1 MASESVKVVVRCRPM
16 NQRERELNCQP
27 VVTVD
32 SARGQCSIQNPGAP
46 DEPPKQFTFDGAY
59 YVDHFT
65 EQIYNE
71 IAYPLVEGVTEGYN
85 GTIFA
90 YGQTGSGKSFTM
102 QGLPDP
108 PSQKGIIPRAFEH
121 VFESVQCAENTKFLV
136 RASYLEIYNEDIR
149 DLLGADTKQK
159 LELKEHPEKGV
170 YVKGLSMHT
179 VHSVAQCERVMET
192 GWKNRSVGYT
202 LMNKDSSRSHSI
214 FTVSIEIYAVDEWG
228 KDHLRA
234 GKLNLVDLAG
244 SERQSKTGATG
255 VRLKEATKINLSLSA
270 LGNVISALVDGRCK
284 HIPYRDS
291 KLTRLLQDSL
301 GGNTKTLM
309 VACLSPADNNY
320 DETLSTLRYAN
331 RAKNIKNKP
340 HVNEDPKDALLRE
353 YQEEIK
359 KLKAILAQQMGP
371 GNLSALLSSQ
381 VPQNP
386 VQTEEKLMPPPV
398 IQSNTEA
405 EKQLIREEY
414 EERLARLRADYEAE
428 QESRARLEEDITAMR
443 NSYDVKLSTLEENL
457 RKETGSVLRTPQDS
471 PAEAVLKVEVLKAQ
485 GTTRAEF
492 ANRSESF
499 PAFHYEMAV
508 KPEVYSMPRP
518 LPSEDVS
525 RPEVSRGFEELR
537 TAETSKSDV
546 SVGSEESS
554 RLEETSVSEACPGPQ
569 EPSRVGFSVPEAEAE
584 SRHLPEHSV
593 SWEAVDPAL
602 QTGSVPEEEQ
612 PSLTALGLL
621 PRLHDPFAEVEAK
634 LARLSS
640 AVAVPEA
647 PQADTAKPP
656 AQHPSLTDLLGPSVD
671 LLGPSVVRSEA
682 ESADCLLPR
691 PKAQEAMGN
700 ERKALNR
707 PTCVERENYL
717 PPSGLDRWEVD
728 QGPEVAEEMM
738 LTAEPGITAEAEA
751 QVALEAQPQPMLGMT
766 SVRRDSVGVEVTV
779 LTDDLL
785 PVVDQQQVL
794 ARLQLLEQ
802 QVVGGEQAKNK
813 DLKEKHKRRKR
824 YADERKKQ
832 LVAALQTSDEDG
844 GDWVLLRVY
853 DSIQEEVRAKSKLL
867 EKMQRKLRAAEVEIK
882 DLQSEFQLEK
892 IDYLATIRRQ
902 ERDSML
908 FQQLLEQVQPLIR
921 RDCNYSNLEK
931 IRRESCWDEDNGFWK
946 IPEPIILKT
955 SLPVAVPTGPQNKAV
970 RKSSAADNG
979 EPGTQEEDRY
989 KLLLSRSDSEN
1000 IASNYFRSRRASQ
1013 ILSMDPMKSL
1023 PHHSSPP
1030 GLSSP
1035 LSNTAAVSPTQAP
1048 EMPQPRP
1055 FRLESL
1061 DIPFTKARRKK
1072 SKSSFASEPL

>member
-32 SARGQCSIQNPGAP
+32 SARGQCFIQNPGAA

-59 YVDHFT
+59 HMDHFT

-108 PSQKGIIPRAFEH
+108 SSQRGIIPRAFEH

-136 RASYLEIYNEDIR
+136 RASYLEIYNEDVR
-149 DLLGADTKQK
+149 DLLGADSKQK

-179 VHSVAQCERVMET
+179 VHNMAQCERIMEA

-214 FTVSIEIYAVDEWG
+214 FTISIEIYAVDERG

-255 VRLKEATKINLSLSA
+255 ERLKEATKINLSLSA

-331 RAKNIKNKP
+331 RAKNIRNKP
-340 HVNEDPKDALLRE
+340 RINEDPKDALLRE
-353 YQEEIK
+353 YQQEIK
-359 KLKAILAQQMGP
+359 KLKAILAQQMSP
-371 GNLSALLSSQ
+371 DNLSALLSSQ
-381 VPQNP
+381 VPLNP
-386 VQTEEKLMPPPV
+386 VQIKEKLVPPSV
-398 IQSNTEA
+398 IQPDTEA

-443 NSYDVKLSTLEENL
+443 NSYDVKLSELEENL
-457 RKETGSVLRTPQDS
+457 RKET
-471 PAEAVLKVEVLKAQ
+471 EAVLKAEVLKAQ
-485 GTTRAEF
+485 GMSRGEF
-492 ANRSESF
+492 ANMSEDSLT
-499 PAFHYEMAV
+499 FHYETAV
-508 KPEVYSMPRP
+508 KPEVYSLPRT
-518 LPSEDVS
+518 LPGEHVS
-525 RPEVSRGFEELR
+525 RTEVSPSFEELPE
-537 TAETSKSDV
+537 AETSKSDV
-546 SVGSEESS
+546 SLGSDKSFA
-554 RLEETSVSEACPGPQ
+554 LEETSVSEAFLGPR
-569 EPSRVGFSVPEAEAE
+569 EPSNLEFFMPEVEAKGRYSPDE
-584 SRHLPEHSV
+584 YLSQ
-593 SWEAVDPAL
+593 EAAGPLL
-602 QTGSVPEEEQ
+602 QEGCVPEEEEPQ
-612 PSLTALGLL
+612 RIALELL
-621 PRLHDPFAEVEAK
+621 PGLHDPFAEVEAK

-640 AVAVPEA
+640 AVVAAEVPL
-647 PQADTAKPP
+647 ADVPKVP
-656 AQHPSLTDLLGPSVD
+656 AQHPSLTDLLGPRHGD
-671 LLGPSVVRSEA
+671 IRSEA
-682 ESADCLLPR
+682 ETADYLLL
-691 PKAQEAMGN
+691 K
-700 ERKALNR
+700 
-707 PTCVERENYL
+707 T
-717 PPSGLDRWEVD
+717 EVD
-728 QGPEVAEEMM
+728 QGPEMAEEVVSA
-738 LTAEPGITAEAEA
+738 AEPGVGAKAEAWG
-751 QVALEAQPQPMLGMT
+751 ALEAQPQPSLVMT
-766 SVRRDSVGVEVTV
+766 SVRRDSVGMELAV

-785 PVVDQQQVL
+785 PAVDQQQVL

-813 DLKEKHKRRKR
+813 DLKERHKRRKR
-824 YADERKKQ
+824 YADERKRQ
-832 LVAALQTSDEDG
+832 LVAALQNSDEDG
-844 GDWVLLRVY
+844 GDWVLLNVY

-867 EKMQRKLRAAEVEIK
+867 EKIQRKLRAAEVEIK
-882 DLQSEFQLEK
+882 DLQSEFELEK

-908 FQQLLEQVQPLIR
+908 LQQLLEQVQPLIR

-946 IPEPIILKT
+946 IPEPIIVKT
-955 SLPVAVPTGPQNKAV
+955 SLPVAVPTGPQNKVV
-970 RKSSAADNG
+970 RKTSAADNG
-979 EPGTQEEDRY
+979 EAGMEEDRY
-989 KLLLSRSDSEN
+989 KLMLSRSDSEN
-1000 IASNYFRSRRASQ
+1000 IASNYFRSKRASQ
-1013 ILSMDPMKSL
+1013 ILSMDLMKSL
-1023 PHHSSPP
+1023 AHHSSPP

-1035 LSNTAAVSPTQAP
+1035 LNNTAAIVPTQAP

-1061 DIPFTKARRKK
+1061 DIPFTKVKRKK
-1072 SKSSFASEPL
+1072 SKSSFGSEPL

>member
-32 SARGQCSIQNPGAP
+32 SARGQCFIQNPGAAN
-46 DEPPKQFTFDGAY
+46 EPPKQFTFDGAY
-59 YVDHFT
+59 YMDHFT

-108 PSQKGIIPRAFEH
+108 SSQRGIIPRAFEH

-136 RASYLEIYNEDIR
+136 RASYLEIYNEDVR

-179 VHSVAQCERVMET
+179 VHNVAQCEHIMET
-192 GWKNRSVGYT
+192 GWKSRSVGYT

-214 FTVSIEIYAVDEWG
+214 FTISIEIYAV
-228 KDHLRA
+228 
-234 GKLNLVDLAG
+234 
-244 SERQSKTGATG
+244 
-255 VRLKEATKINLSLSA
+255 
-270 LGNVISALVDGRCK
+270 
-284 HIPYRDS
+284 
-291 KLTRLLQDSL
+291 
-301 GGNTKTLM
+301 
-309 VACLSPADNNY
+309 DNNY

-340 HVNEDPKDALLRE
+340 RINEDPKDALLRE

-359 KLKAILAQQMGP
+359 KLKAILAQQMSP
-371 GNLSALLSSQ
+371 SNLSALLSSQ
-381 VPQNP
+381 APLNP
-386 VQTEEKLMPPPV
+386 VQIEEQLVPPPV
-398 IQSNTEA
+398 IQSDTEA

-428 QESRARLEEDITAMR
+428 QESRARLEEDIAAMR
-443 NSYDVKLSTLEENL
+443 SSYDVKLSTLEENL
-457 RKETGSVLRTPQDS
+457 RKET
-471 PAEAVLKVEVLKAQ
+471 EAVLKAEVLKAQ
-485 GTTRAEF
+485 GTSRAEF
-492 ANRSESF
+492 ANRSECSPTF
-499 PAFHYEMAV
+499 PSEMAV
-508 KPEVYSMPRP
+508 KPGIHSMLHT
-518 LPSEDVS
+518 LPGGDVS
-525 RPEVSRGFEELR
+525 KTELSPGFEELPA
-537 TAETSKSDV
+537 AETSKSEV
-546 SVGSEESS
+546 SLGSDESS
-554 RLEETSVSEACPGPQ
+554 TLEETSMSEAYPGPQ
-569 EPSRVGFSVPEAEAE
+569 EPSDVEFSVPEAEAP
-584 SRHLPEHSV
+584 SSYLPEPHLSP
-593 SWEAVDPAL
+593 EATEAL
-602 QTGSVPEEEQ
+602 PQAGPVQ
-612 PSLTALGLL
+612 LAALGLL
-621 PRLHDPFAEVEAK
+621 PSLHDPFAEVEAK

-640 AVAVPEA
+640 AVAGAEA
-647 PQADTAKPP
+647 LEAGAPRLCT
-656 AQHPSLTDLLGPSVD
+656 QHPSLKDLLGPGV
-671 LLGPSVVRSEA
+671 LRAEA
-682 ESADCLLPR
+682 ETADCLLPR
-691 PKAQEAMGN
+691 AKVQEATGN
-700 ERKALNR
+700 ERKALNL
-707 PTCVERENYL
+707 PTCAERENCL
-717 PPSGLDRWEVD
+717 LASGRDPWEVD
-728 QGPEVAEEMM
+728 QGPEVAEE
-738 LTAEPGITAEAEA
+738 LVLAAEPGVGAEAEA
-751 QVALEAQPQPMLGMT
+751 QVALEAQPQPLLATT
-766 SVRRDSVGVEVTV
+766 SVRRDSVGVEVAV
-779 LTDDLL
+779 LTEDLL

-832 LVAALQTSDEDG
+832 LVAALQNSDEDG
-844 GDWVLLRVY
+844 GDWVLLNVY

-946 IPEPIILKT
+946 IPEPIIIKT
-955 SLPVAVPTGPQNKAV
+955 SLPVAVPTGPQNKVV
-970 RKSSAADNG
+970 RKTSAADNG

-989 KLLLSRSDSEN
+989 KLMLSRSDSEN
-1000 IASNYFRSRRASQ
+1000 IASNYFRSKRASQ
-1013 ILSMDPMKSL
+1013 ILSTDPMKSL
-1023 PHHSSPP
+1023 THHSSPP

-1035 LSNTAAVSPTQAP
+1035 LSNTSAISPTQAP

-1061 DIPFTKARRKK
+1061 DVPFTKAKRKK
-1072 SKSSFASEPL
+1072 SKSSFGSEPL

>member
-16 NQRERELNCQP
+16 NQRERELHCQP

-32 SARGQCSIQNPGAP
+32 CARGQCFIQNPGAA

-59 YVDHFT
+59 HMDHFT

-102 QGLPDP
+102 QGLPEP
-108 PSQKGIIPRAFEH
+108 PSQRGIIPRAFEH

-136 RASYLEIYNEDIR
+136 RASYLEIYNEDVR
-149 DLLGADTKQK
+149 DLLGADTKHK

-170 YVKGLSMHT
+170 YVRGLSMHT
-179 VHSVAQCERVMET
+179 VHSVAQCEHVMEM

-214 FTVSIEIYAVDEWG
+214 FTISIEIYAVDERG

-255 VRLKEATKINLSLSA
+255 ERLKEATKINLSLSA

-331 RAKNIKNKP
+331 RAKNIRNKP
-340 HVNEDPKDALLRE
+340 RINEDPKDALLRE

-359 KLKAILAQQMGP
+359 KLKAILAQQMSP
-371 GNLSALLSSQ
+371 GSLSALLSSQ
-381 VPQNP
+381 APPNP
-386 VQTEEKLMPPPV
+386 VQVEEKLWSPPV
-398 IQSNTEA
+398 IQHDTEA

-414 EERLARLRADYEAE
+414 EERLARLKADYRAE
-428 QESRARLEEDITAMR
+428 QESRARLEEDIAAMR
-443 NSYDVKLSTLEENL
+443 NSYDVKLSTLENL
-457 RKETGSVLRTPQDS
+457 QKET
-471 PAEAVLKVEVLKAQ
+471 EAVLKAEVLYKAEVLS
-485 GTTRAEF
+485 RAGF
-492 ANRSESF
+492 ANVSEYS
-499 PAFHYEMAV
+499 PAFQYETAV
-508 KPEVYSMPRP
+508 
-518 LPSEDVS
+518 
-525 RPEVSRGFEELR
+525 RPEVLSMPDALPSDDVAKTEISSRFEELPNVGP
-537 TAETSKSDV
+537 SKS
-546 SVGSEESS
+546 ESS
-554 RLEETSVSEACPGPQ
+554 FGSSGSSTLEETSVSEDFPGPE
-569 EPSRVGFSVPEAEAE
+569 EPSNLEFSSIPAVASESKCFSGGYLCREAAGPLLEDE
-584 SRHLPEHSV
+584 NY
-593 SWEAVDPAL
+593 
-602 QTGSVPEEEQ
+602 PEEEPPQ
-612 PSLTALGLL
+612 QTPLQVLPGL
-621 PRLHDPFAEVEAK
+621 RDPFAEVEAK
-634 LARLSS
+634 LARLSW
-640 AVAVPEA
+640 AVAGTDA
-647 PQADTAKPP
+647 PQEDVPKAPM
-656 AQHPSLTDLLGPSVD
+656 QYPSLPGLLEPGD
-671 LLGPSVVRSEA
+671 ATSEA
-682 ESADCLLPR
+682 EVADDFPSRTDIDLP
-691 PKAQEAMGN
+691 
-700 ERKALNR
+700 
-707 PTCVERENYL
+707 T
-717 PPSGLDRWEVD
+717 
-728 QGPEVAEEMM
+728 EVASEAVSA
-738 LTAEPGITAEAEA
+738 AEPGAWAAAEV
-751 QVALEAQPQPMLGMT
+751 QVALVAQPQPPLAVAGTRRESAGMK
-766 SVRRDSVGVEVTV
+766 VAV

-802 QVVGGEQAKNK
+802 QVVGGEQAKNR
-813 DLKEKHKRRKR
+813 DLKEKHRRRKR

-832 LVAALQTSDEDG
+832 LLAALQNSDEDS
-844 GDWVLLRVY
+844 GDWVLLHVY

-882 DLQSEFQLEK
+882 DLQSEFELEK

-921 RDCNYSNLEK
+921 RDCNYSNLER

-946 IPEPIILKT
+946 IPEPIIIKT
-955 SLPVAVPTGPQNKAV
+955 SLPVVSTGPQNKPA
-970 RKSSAADNG
+970 RKTSAADNG
-979 EPGTQEEDRY
+979 EPNMEEDRY
-989 KLLLSRSDSEN
+989 KLMLSRSDSEN
-1000 IASNYFRSRRASQ
+1000 IASNYFRCKRASQ
-1013 ILSMDPMKSL
+1013 ILSTDPMKSL
-1023 PHHSSPP
+1023 TQHNSPP
-1030 GLSSP
+1030 GFSSP
-1035 LSNTAAVSPTQAP
+1035 LSSNPAIPSTQAP

-1061 DIPFTKARRKK
+1061 DIPFTKAKRKK
-1072 SKSSFASEPL
+1072 SKSNFGSEPL

>member
-1 MASESVKVVVRCRPM
+1 
-16 NQRERELNCQP
+16 
-27 VVTVD
+27 
-32 SARGQCSIQNPGAP
+32 
-46 DEPPKQFTFDGAY
+46 
-59 YVDHFT
+59 
-65 EQIYNE
+65 
-71 IAYPLVEGVTEGYN
+71 
-85 GTIFA
+85 
-90 YGQTGSGKSFTM
+90 M

-108 PSQKGIIPRAFEH
+108 PCQRGIIPRAFEH
-121 VFESVQCAENTKFLV
+121 IFESVQCAENTKFLV
-136 RASYLEIYNEDIR
+136 RASYLEIYNEDVR
-149 DLLGADTKQK
+149 DLLGTDTKQK
-159 LELKEHPEKGV
+159 LELKEHSEKGV

-214 FTVSIEIYAVDEWG
+214 FTISIEIYAVDERG

-255 VRLKEATKINLSLSA
+255 ERLKEATKINLSLSA

-331 RAKNIKNKP
+331 RAKNIRNKP
-340 HVNEDPKDALLRE
+340 RINEDPKDALLRE

-359 KLKAILAQQMGP
+359 KLRAILAQQMSP
-371 GNLSALLSSQ
+371 STLSALLNNQ
-381 VPQNP
+381 VPPNP
-386 VQTEEKLMPPPV
+386 VQIEEKLLPPSV
-398 IQSNTEA
+398 MQHDTEA

-457 RKETGSVLRTPQDS
+457 RKET
-471 PAEAVLKVEVLKAQ
+471 EAVLKAEVLYKAEVMS
-485 GTTRAEF
+485 RAEF
-492 ANRSESF
+492 ASSSEYSPTF
-499 PAFHYEMAV
+499 QYKMAV
-508 KPEVYSMPRP
+508 KPEIYSMPDT
-518 LPSEDVS
+518 LPSEGVFKTEVSSRFEELPEVEASKSEVSLGSDESSTLEEHFISTAFPGPREPSSLEVPVPEVEAPSGHFLDEDVS
-525 RPEVSRGFEELR
+525 R
-537 TAETSKSDV
+537 
-546 SVGSEESS
+546 
-554 RLEETSVSEACPGPQ
+554 EAT
-569 EPSRVGFSVPEAEAE
+569 EP
-584 SRHLPEHSV
+584 L
-593 SWEAVDPAL
+593 W
-602 QTGSVPEEEQ
+602 EEEPFLQ
-612 PSLTALGLL
+612 GEEPHLRALELL
-621 PRLHDPFAEVEAK
+621 PGLHKPLAVEAK

-640 AVAVPEA
+640 TGAGLDV
-647 PQADTAKPP
+647 PQADVPEVTT
-656 AQHPSLTDLLGPSVD
+656 QHPSRTDLLEPGD
-671 LLGPSVVRSEA
+671 LRSEA
-682 ESADCLLPR
+682 EAADDLLPR
-691 PKAQEAMGN
+691 
-700 ERKALNR
+700 
-707 PTCVERENYL
+707 T
-717 PPSGLDRWEVD
+717 EVD
-728 QGPEVAEEMM
+728 LGPGVTEEVVLA
-738 LTAEPGITAEAEA
+738 AEPSVGAEGEA
-751 QVALEAQPQPMLGMT
+751 QVALEAPHQSLLAKT
-766 SVRRDSVGVEVTV
+766 TARRDSMEVAV

-785 PVVDQQQVL
+785 PTVDQQEVL

-813 DLKEKHKRRKR
+813 DLKEKHRRRKR

-832 LVAALQTSDEDG
+832 LVAALQNSDEDS
-844 GDWVLLRVY
+844 GDWVLLNVY

-882 DLQSEFQLEK
+882 DLQSEFELEK

-902 ERDSML
+902 ERDFML

-946 IPEPIILKT
+946 IPQPIIIKT
-955 SLPVAVPTGPQNKAV
+955 SLPVAVSTGLQNRSA
-970 RKSSAADNG
+970 RKNSTADNG
-979 EPGTQEEDRY
+979 EPGTDEDRY
-989 KLLLSRSDSEN
+989 RLMLSRSDSEN
-1000 IASNYFRSRRASQ
+1000 IASNYFRPKRATQ
-1013 ILSMDPMKSL
+1013 ILSADPMKSL
-1023 PHHSSPP
+1023 AYRSSPP

-1035 LSNTAAVSPTQAP
+1035 LGNSSAIPPTQAP

-1072 SKSSFASEPL
+1072 SKSSFGGEPL

>member
-16 NQRERELNCQP
+16 NQREKDLNCQS

-32 SARGQCSIQNPGAP
+32 CARGQCFIQNPGAA

-59 YVDHFT
+59 YLEHYT

-108 PSQKGIIPRAFEH
+108 PTQRGIIPRAFEH
-121 VFESVQCAENTKFLV
+121 IFESVQCAENTKFLV

-179 VHSVAQCERVMET
+179 VHSVAQCERIMEM

-214 FTVSIEIYAVDEWG
+214 FTISIEIYAVDERG

-255 VRLKEATKINLSLSA
+255 ERLKEATKINLSLSA

-340 HVNEDPKDALLRE
+340 RINEDPKDALLRE

-359 KLKAILAQQMGP
+359 KLKAILAQTVNSK
-371 GNLSALLSSQ
+371 NLTALLSNQ
-381 VPQNP
+381 MLAKAE
-386 VQTEEKLMPPPV
+386 QTEEKPPPPPPP
-398 IQSNTEA
+398 QPDTEA

-414 EERLARLRADYEAE
+414 EERLARLKADYEAE
-428 QESRARLEEDITAMR
+428 QESRAKLEEDITAMR

-457 RKETGSVLRTPQDS
+457 RRE
-471 PAEAVLKVEVLKAQ
+471 AEAALKAEAQSRAEAQAKAEALAKAEELLRAETLSLSKAEAILKGEEFQLSYTHLELPPEVPVLEVALLEESNKLEASCQSEVLVLEPEAPFLPEEPAKAEAPLSLEEPFPSDIPTEPEALLPSQ
-485 GTTRAEF
+485 VAADAPDGLSKDELPPKLEAFLGGEDMSEQTVHYPLEQTFEELQPLMLDIISPEAEQIAGQLAIF
-492 ANRSESF
+492 DELEVKLAKISTGIMHKLDVAEIPLQYS
-499 PAFHYEMAV
+499 MADLLQPDV
-508 KPEVYSMPRP
+508 KPEVDPGFEIVPKIEVEQPQLLQPPPPPP
-518 LPSEDVS
+518 LPL
-525 RPEVSRGFEELR
+525 PL
-537 TAETSKSDV
+537 
-546 SVGSEESS
+546 
-554 RLEETSVSEACPGPQ
+554 PQ
-569 EPSRVGFSVPEAEAE
+569 PP
-584 SRHLPEHSV
+584 
-593 SWEAVDPAL
+593 L
-602 QTGSVPEEEQ
+602 QPQPQ
-612 PSLTALGLL
+612 PSL
-621 PRLHDPFAEVEAK
+621 
-634 LARLSS
+634 
-640 AVAVPEA
+640 
-647 PQADTAKPP
+647 Q
-656 AQHPSLTDLLGPSVD
+656 
-671 LLGPSVVRSEA
+671 
-682 ESADCLLPR
+682 
-691 PKAQEAMGN
+691 
-700 ERKALNR
+700 
-707 PTCVERENYL
+707 
-717 PPSGLDRWEVD
+717 
-728 QGPEVAEEMM
+728 
-738 LTAEPGITAEAEA
+738 I
-751 QVALEAQPQPMLGMT
+751 AQP
-766 SVRRDSVGVEVTV
+766 VAAVKKESVGVEVAV
-779 LTDDLL
+779 VTDEIPAALN
-785 PVVDQQQVL
+785 QEQVL
-794 ARLQLLEQ
+794 ARLHMLEQ

-813 DLKEKHKRRKR
+813 DLKEKLRRRKR

-832 LVAALQTSDEDG
+832 LVAALQNSDEDS
-844 GDWVLLRVY
+844 GDWVLLNVY

-882 DLQSEFQLEK
+882 DLQSEFELEK

-902 ERDSML
+902 ERDFML
-908 FQQLLEQVQPLIR
+908 FQQLLEQMQPLIR
-921 RDCNYSNLEK
+921 RDCNYSNLDK
-931 IRRESCWDEDNGFWK
+931 IKRESSWDEENGFWK
-946 IPEPIILKT
+946 VPEPVIVKT
-955 SLPVAVPTGPQNKAV
+955 SLPVVSTLPQNKPP
-970 RKSSAADNG
+970 RKTCSAENG
-979 EPGTQEEDRY
+979 EPSQEEDRY
-989 KLLLSRSDSEN
+989 KLMLNRSDSEN
-1000 IASNYFRSRRASQ
+1000 IASNYFRSKRASQ
-1013 ILSMDPMKSL
+1013 ILSTDPMKSL
-1023 PHHSSPP
+1023 AYHNSPP
-1030 GLSSP
+1030 GLNSP
-1035 LSNTAAVSPTQAP
+1035 LNSASSILTPISPTQATD
-1048 EMPQPRP
+1048 MPQPRP

-1061 DIPFTKARRKK
+1061 DIPFAKAKRKK
-1072 SKSSFASEPL
+1072 SKSNFGNEPL

>member
-16 NQRERELNCQP
+16 NQREWELNCQP

-32 SARGQCSIQNPGAP
+32 SARGQCFIQNPGAV
-46 DEPPKQFTFDGAY
+46 DQPPKQFTFDGAY
-59 YVDHFT
+59 YMDHFT

-108 PSQKGIIPRAFEH
+108 PCQRGIIPRAFEH
-121 VFESVQCAENTKFLV
+121 IFESVQCAENTKFLV
-136 RASYLEIYNEDIR
+136 RASYLEIYNEDVR
-149 DLLGADTKQK
+149 DLLGTDTKQK
-159 LELKEHPEKGV
+159 LELKEHPEKGA

-179 VHSVAQCERVMET
+179 VHSVAQCEHVMET

-214 FTVSIEIYAVDEWG
+214 FTISIEIYAVDERG

-255 VRLKEATKINLSLSA
+255 ERLKEATKINLSLSA

-340 HVNEDPKDALLRE
+340 RINEDPKDALLRE

-359 KLKAILAQQMGP
+359 KLKAILAQQMSP
-371 GNLSALLSSQ
+371 SNLSALLNNQ
-381 VPQNP
+381 VPPNP
-386 VQTEEKLMPPPV
+386 VQIEEKLLPPSV
-398 IQSNTEA
+398 IQHDTEA

-457 RKETGSVLRTPQDS
+457 RKET
-471 PAEAVLKVEVLKAQ
+471 EAVLKAEVLYKAEVMS
-485 GTTRAEF
+485 RAEF
-492 ANRSESF
+492 ASSSEYSPTF
-499 PAFHYEMAV
+499 QYKMAV
-508 KPEVYSMPRP
+508 KPEIYSMPGT
-518 LPSEDVS
+518 LPSEGVFKTEVSSRFEELPKVEASESEVSLGSDESSTLEENFISTAFPGPREPSSLEGPVPEVEAPSGHFLDEDVS
-525 RPEVSRGFEELR
+525 R
-537 TAETSKSDV
+537 
-546 SVGSEESS
+546 
-554 RLEETSVSEACPGPQ
+554 EAT
-569 EPSRVGFSVPEAEAE
+569 EP
-584 SRHLPEHSV
+584 L
-593 SWEAVDPAL
+593 W
-602 QTGSVPEEEQ
+602 EEEPFLQ
-612 PSLTALGLL
+612 GEEPHLRALELL
-621 PRLHDPFAEVEAK
+621 PGLHDPFAEVEAK

-640 AVAVPEA
+640 TVAGLDV
-647 PQADTAKPP
+647 PQADVPKVTT
-656 AQHPSLTDLLGPSVD
+656 QHPSRTDLLEPGD
-671 LLGPSVVRSEA
+671 LRSEA
-682 ESADCLLPR
+682 EAADDLLPR
-691 PKAQEAMGN
+691 
-700 ERKALNR
+700 
-707 PTCVERENYL
+707 T
-717 PPSGLDRWEVD
+717 EVD
-728 QGPEVAEEMM
+728 LGPGVTEEVVLA
-738 LTAEPGITAEAEA
+738 AEPSVGAEGEA
-751 QVALEAQPQPMLGMT
+751 QVALEAQPQSLLAMT
-766 SVRRDSVGVEVTV
+766 TARRDSMEVAV

-785 PVVDQQQVL
+785 PTVDQQQVL

-813 DLKEKHKRRKR
+813 DLKEKHRRRKR

-832 LVAALQTSDEDG
+832 LVAALQNSDEDS
-844 GDWVLLRVY
+844 GDWVLLNVY

-882 DLQSEFQLEK
+882 DLQSEFELEK

-902 ERDSML
+902 ERDLML

-946 IPEPIILKT
+946 IPQPIILKT
-955 SLPVAVPTGPQNKAV
+955 SLPVVSTGLQNRSA
-970 RKSSAADNG
+970 RKTSTADNG
-979 EPGTQEEDRY
+979 EPGTEEDRY
-989 KLLLSRSDSEN
+989 RLMLSRSDSEN
-1000 IASNYFRSRRASQ
+1000 IASNYFRPKRASQ
-1013 ILSMDPMKSL
+1013 ILSTNPMKSL
-1023 PHHSSPP
+1023 THHSSPP

-1035 LSNTAAVSPTQAP
+1035 LGNSSAIPPTQAP

-1061 DIPFTKARRKK
+1061 DIPFTKAKRKK
-1072 SKSSFASEPL
+1072 SKSSFGGEPL

>member
-1 MASESVKVVVRCRPM
+1 M
-16 NQRERELNCQP
+16 NQRERELSCQP
-27 VVTVD
+27 VVTVE
-32 SARGQCSIQNPGAP
+32 SARGQCFLQNPGAA

-59 YVDHFT
+59 SVDHFT

-108 PSQKGIIPRAFEH
+108 PSQRGIIPRAFEH
-121 VFESVQCAENTKFLV
+121 IFESVQCAENTKFLV
-136 RASYLEIYNEDIR
+136 RASYLEIYNEDVR

-179 VHSVAQCERVMET
+179 VHSVAQCERIMEM
-192 GWKNRSVGYT
+192 GCKNRSVGYT

-214 FTVSIEIYAVDEWG
+214 FTISIEIYAVDERG

-255 VRLKEATKINLSLSA
+255 ERLKEATKINLSLSA
-270 LGNVISALVDGRCK
+270 LGNVISALVDGRCR

-331 RAKNIKNKP
+331 RAKNIRNKP
-340 HVNEDPKDALLRE
+340 RINQDPKDALLRE

-359 KLKAILAQQMGP
+359 RLRAILARQMSP
-371 GNLSALLSSQ
+371 SSLAALLSSQ
-381 VPQNP
+381 VPLDP
-386 VQTEEKLMPPPV
+386 VQTEEKLLPQAV
-398 IQSNTEA
+398 TQRDTEA

-443 NSYDVKLSTLEENL
+443 NSYD
-457 RKETGSVLRTPQDS
+457 
-471 PAEAVLKVEVLKAQ
+471 AVLKAEVLYKAEVMS
-485 GTTRAEF
+485 RAEF
-492 ANRSESF
+492 ANRSEYSPTF
-499 PAFHYEMAV
+499 RYETAV
-508 KPEVYSMPRP
+508 KSEIYSMPNT
-518 LPSEDVS
+518 LPSE
-525 RPEVSRGFEELR
+525 EVSKTE
-537 TAETSKSDV
+537 V
-546 SVGSEESS
+546 SS
-554 RLEETSVSEACPGPQ
+554 RLEGLPKVEASQSEVSLGSDESSTLEEASMSEAFPGPE
-569 EPSRVGFSVPEAEAE
+569 EPSNLEFSMPEVEAKGRYFPDE
-584 SRHLPEHSV
+584 SLGREAMEPLLEGEPFLQQEEPQPMPPE
-593 SWEAVDPAL
+593 
-602 QTGSVPEEEQ
+602 
-612 PSLTALGLL
+612 LL
-621 PRLHDPFAEVEAK
+621 PGLHDPFAEVEAK

-640 AVAVPEA
+640 MVAGADVPRVDVSRV
-647 PQADTAKPP
+647 PMQR
-656 AQHPSLTDLLGPSVD
+656 PSLTDLPEPGD
-671 LLGPSVVRSEA
+671 LRSEA
-682 ESADCLLPR
+682 TVAHDLQPR
-691 PKAQEAMGN
+691 TVSVPG
-700 ERKALNR
+700 
-707 PTCVERENYL
+707 T
-717 PPSGLDRWEVD
+717 GLC
-728 QGPEVAEEMM
+728 A
-738 LTAEPGITAEAEA
+738 
-751 QVALEAQPQPMLGMT
+751 VALEAQPQPPLAMT
-766 SVRRDSVGVEVTV
+766 SVRRDSVGVEVAV

-813 DLKEKHKRRKR
+813 DLKEKHRRRKR
-824 YADERKKQ
+824 YADERRKQ
-832 LVAALQTSDEDG
+832 LVAALQNADEDS
-844 GDWVLLRVY
+844 GDWVLLHVY
-853 DSIQEEVRAKSKLL
+853 DSIQEEVRAKSQLL

-882 DLQSEFQLEK
+882 DLQSEFELEK

-946 IPEPIILKT
+946 IPEPIIIKT
-955 SLPVAVPTGPQNKAV
+955 SLPVGQELCCHLSPPALLHTVSTGPQNKPA
-970 RKSSAADNG
+970 RKTSAADTG
-979 EPGTQEEDRY
+979 EAGTDLESQQEEDRY
-989 KLLLSRSDSEN
+989 RLMLSRSDSEN
-1000 IASNYFRSRRASQ
+1000 IASNYFRSKRVSQ
-1013 ILSMDPMKSL
+1013 ILSTDPMKSL
-1023 PHHSSPP
+1023 THHSSPP

-1035 LSNTAAVSPTQAP
+1035 LSNSSAIPPTQAP

-1061 DIPFTKARRKK
+1061 DIPFTKAKRKK
-1072 SKSSFASEPL
+1072 SKSSFGSEPL